1 MFCAAKR
8 KKKSSKSLTK
18 SVQVVSVHTFT
29 KHRDNLAKWLS
40 LDELRYRPAVFTST
54 CTRPSPLH
62 IRALPP
68 ISSRYSLTEGVADDK
83 PSAGGQRHRPLAA
96 LVSATKLATHLK
108 SNVRITCLKADILTH
123 PLGQRNTVYR
133 VSTNRFYQ
141 KDIPEESKATV
152 SVELYR
158 ESDSSWGIGI
168 SGGADKGYKPF
179 ISCVRA
185 GSIADRSDS
194 ILVGDHLLEV
204 NGIRVETLTYNEI
217 LNLLKNAG
225 QHISLLTAYNLNDLS
240 FIPSRTCIAK
250 TFELKLEKEERSIG
264 FVVRGGR
271 TDGIA
276 HPVTVVHIRSGGP
289 VNREGRLRIGDRI
302 LAINGIDLRQQSLAR
317 ITDLLSKS
325 TGTVRLSVEYDVLI
339 IDSIKNTARP
349 ILLEIDKPPGCD
361 LGVRLQ
367 LIGDTGYVSKRIFR
381 IVGIVPASIAD
392 RCGAFSIGDE
402 LLSVDGVSLQL
413 STPAE
418 VKQLLKGSIRSKVT
432 VEIQPCW
439 PTDAATEAKLSN
451 RKTLSADLVKPA
463 STTAT
468 TTTTTTTTTTA
479 TATSSSANIASSSK
493 FSSRQTTTI
502 INSSTLPRTSNGYT
516 EIVKEKQTPKTAP
529 DSGIGSCSA
538 SPGSLAT
545 SISGLPHGQICRSE
559 VMEVVLNCSYRGG
572 YGLIFHRCHVMSEC
586 ENPPL
591 IISYIEKGSPA
602 EKCGV
607 LQIGDRVLALNDWCT
622 ELGSAEQANQFVKH
636 MTSPLTLTVEF
647 DVIESVLQNCG
658 IFTVKLARR
667 TQNLGLL
674 IRPACG
680 NEKGEPVIVAE
691 VEIGSVA
698 YRCGTIQ
705 PGDQILAIDNIPLDS
720 CTVEEANRLLDRSS
734 DVVKLR
740 IKKYCCS
747 CERVDCGGAHM
758 IVYSIEINRRGC
770 PLGIAVSAGDEHLNH
785 VLITQLVA
793 GGLAEKTGAIHVG
806 DRLLAINGRPL
817 DRLPIQEVAR
827 LLQEAPE
834 LLTLKIGRSP
844 QDRARL
850 NQSNAYQQQLDRNLR
865 DCIYQQMPNKK
876 LCTPVQSVDSA
887 VESLEDCP
895 IVESL
900 PHLTATKRSKSSSLS
915 IAGAENSHDVDGLRD
930 SMKLKE
936 CAQLNNNNID
946 ELTIEWC
953 KVLEALESIGE
964 PETLVKLEETIL
976 AGAVP
981 CVSNCVPQLVP
992 PPMPKVS
999 SPPTT
1004 NCQKTILRR
1013 PQTCSPSKIAL
1024 QSGNPSRHPDGL
1036 LRVNYVPGSTPVSR
1050 TASPKCTDLNAA
1062 AAAAAATVYEQI
1074 PFVDESDAS
1083 SQQRNTTTAVNTV
1096 LTVHVPQAEKLS
1108 TNAGSGSTTDD
1119 SATPTAVRLHR
1130 LVLRKDQVH
1139 NDFGFSISDGVE
1151 ERGIFV
1157 RDIRPNGPA
1166 DKSRNIFPYDRILKV
1181 NDISVQDVDCLL
1193 VAPLLAAC
1201 GDKVELLLSRTAL
1214 LSTARQSNDH
1224 QSHIP

>member
-1 MFCAAKR
+1 MSSTCANPSDHKHFHLDAH
-8 KKKSSKSLTK
+8 LN
-18 SVQVVSVHTFT
+18 VPFQVVSVHTFT

-68 ISSRYSLTEGVADDK
+68 ISSRYSLTED
-83 PSAGGQRHRPLAA
+83 
-96 LVSATKLATHLK
+96 
-108 SNVRITCLKADILTH
+108 
-123 PLGQRNTVYR
+123 TVYR

-468 TTTTTTTTTTA
+468 TTTTTTA
-479 TATSSSANIASSSK
+479 TATSANIASSSK

-538 SPGSLAT
+538 SPGDEMLLHMKLHDVRCSFSLYTDYISRSRAAAVNETAQEAALRKGSLAT

-817 DRLPIQEVAR
+817 DRLPVQEVAR
-827 LLQEAPE
+827 LLQDAPE

-981 CVSNCVPQLVP
+981 CVSNCGPQLVP
-992 PPMPKVS
+992 PPMPKIS

-1062 AAAAAATVYEQI
+1062 AAATVYEQI

-1108 TNAGSGSTTDD
+1108 TNAGNGSTTDD

-1214 LSTARQSNDH
+1214 LSTAPQSNDH
-1224 QSHIP
+1224 QSQIP

>member
-1 MFCAAKR
+1 MSSTCANPSDHKHFHLDAH
-8 KKKSSKSLTK
+8 LN
-18 SVQVVSVHTFT
+18 VPFQVVSVHTFT

-68 ISSRYSLTEGVADDK
+68 ISSRYSLTEGIFKKASQMTSQAQVVNAIDRLPRLCQPQSLLHNDCM
-83 PSAGGQRHRPLAA
+83 
-96 LVSATKLATHLK
+96 
-108 SNVRITCLKADILTH
+108 TCLKADILTH
-123 PLGQRNTVYR
+123 PFGQRNTVYR

-325 TGTVRLSVEYDVLI
+325 AGTVRLSVEYDVLI

-392 RCGAFSIGDE
+392 SI
-402 LLSVDGVSLQL
+402 VKIQL
-413 STPAE
+413 STDNDHHQFFHFTAHFE
-418 VKQLLKGSIRSKVT
+418 RIHGNCERKANTENCTRLWNRFLL
-432 VEIQPCW
+432 
-439 PTDAATEAKLSN
+439 
-451 RKTLSADLVKPA
+451 
-463 STTAT
+463 
-468 TTTTTTTTTTA
+468 
-479 TATSSSANIASSSK
+479 
-493 FSSRQTTTI
+493 
-502 INSSTLPRTSNGYT
+502 
-516 EIVKEKQTPKTAP
+516 
-529 DSGIGSCSA
+529 GI
-538 SPGSLAT
+538 T
-545 SISGLPHGQICRSE
+545 R
-559 VMEVVLNCSYRGG
+559 
-572 YGLIFHRCHVMSEC
+572 
-586 ENPPL
+586 
-591 IISYIEKGSPA
+591 
-602 EKCGV
+602 CGV

-827 LLQEAPE
+827 LLQDAPE

-981 CVSNCVPQLVP
+981 CVSNCGPQLVP
-992 PPMPKVS
+992 PPMPKIS

-1024 QSGNPSRHPDGL
+1024 QSGNTSRHPDGL
-1036 LRVNYVPGSTPVSR
+1036 LRVNYVPGSTP
-1050 TASPKCTDLNAA
+1050 
-1062 AAAAAATVYEQI
+1062 
-1074 PFVDESDAS
+1074 
-1083 SQQRNTTTAVNTV
+1083 
-1096 LTVHVPQAEKLS
+1096 
-1108 TNAGSGSTTDD
+1108 
-1119 SATPTAVRLHR
+1119 
-1130 LVLRKDQVH
+1130 
-1139 NDFGFSISDGVE
+1139 
-1151 ERGIFV
+1151 
-1157 RDIRPNGPA
+1157 
-1166 DKSRNIFPYDRILKV
+1166 V

-1214 LSTARQSNDH
+1214 LSTAPQSNDH
-1224 QSHIP
+1224 QSQIP

>member
-1 MFCAAKR
+1 MKAYVQLARVRNFFEFFALLHANLSGHWSVKQRPASRSVGRSVGRWAGRLFPSASLRQLTSSRPTSSRQWSLVGPKIRPSGRENRVAQTSLHSVAYLLYSTCASYRISGALPVR
-8 KKKSSKSLTK
+8 SDST
-18 SVQVVSVHTFT
+18 VQPCLH
-29 KHRDNLAKWLS
+29 HRHNLAKWLS

-54 CTRPSPLH
+54 CTRPKPLH

-68 ISSRYSLTEGVADDK
+68 ITSRYSLTEGVADDK

-96 LVSATKLATHLK
+96 LVSATKLATHVK
-108 SNVRITCLKADILTH
+108 SNVCIAY
-123 PLGQRNTVYR
+123 TVYR

-152 SVELYR
+152 AVELYR

-240 FIPSRTCIAK
+240 FTPSRTCIAK

-276 HPVTVVHIRSGGP
+276 HPATVVHIRPGGP

-325 TGTVRLSVEYDVLI
+325 AGTVRLSVEYDVLI

-367 LIGDTGYVSKRIFR
+367 LIGDASYASKRIFR

-392 RCGAFSIGDE
+392 
-402 LLSVDGVSLQL
+402 SVVEIQL
-413 STPAE
+413 STDNDLQFFHFTAHFQRIHGNCE
-418 VKQLLKGSIRSKVT
+418 
-432 VEIQPCW
+432 
-439 PTDAATEAKLSN
+439 
-451 RKTLSADLVKPA
+451 RKTNTKNCTRLWNRFLLS
-463 STTAT
+463 
-468 TTTTTTTTTTA
+468 
-479 TATSSSANIASSSK
+479 IA
-493 FSSRQTTTI
+493 R
-502 INSSTLPRTSNGYT
+502 
-516 EIVKEKQTPKTAP
+516 
-529 DSGIGSCSA
+529 
-538 SPGSLAT
+538 
-545 SISGLPHGQICRSE
+545 
-559 VMEVVLNCSYRGG
+559 
-572 YGLIFHRCHVMSEC
+572 
-586 ENPPL
+586 
-591 IISYIEKGSPA
+591 
-602 EKCGV
+602 CGV

-622 ELGSAEQANQFVKH
+622 ELGSAEQANQLVKH

-658 IFTVKLARR
+658 VFTVKLARR

-680 NEKGEPVIVAE
+680 SEKGEPVIVAE

-785 VLITQLVA
+785 VLITQLVP

-915 IAGAENSHDVDGLRD
+915 ITGAENSHDVDGLRY
-930 SMKLKE
+930 SMKMKE
-936 CAQLNNNNID
+936 CSQLNSNNID
-946 ELTIEWC
+946 EVTIEWC

-981 CVSNCVPQLVP
+981 CVSNCGPQLVP

-1004 NCQKTILRR
+1004 SCQKTILRR
-1013 PQTCSPSKIAL
+1013 PQTCNLSKVTSQ
-1024 QSGNPSRHPDGL
+1024 QSANPSRHQDGL
-1036 LRVNYVPGSTPVSR
+1036 LRVNYMPGSTPVSR
-1050 TASPKCTDLNAA
+1050 TASPKCTDLNT
-1062 AAAAAATVYEQI
+1062 ATVYEQI

-1083 SQQRNTTTAVNTV
+1083 SQQPSMTAVNTV
-1096 LTVHVPQAEKLS
+1096 LTVHVPQTEKLN
-1108 TNAGSGSTTDD
+1108 TNTGSGSTTDD

-1130 LVLRKDQVH
+1130 VVLRKDQVH

-1166 DKSRNIFPYDRILKV
+1166 DKSRNIFPFDRILKV

-1224 QSHIP
+1224 QSDIS

>member
-1 MFCAAKR
+1 LC
-8 KKKSSKSLTK
+8 SH
-18 SVQVVSVHTFT
+18 VYT
-29 KHRDNLAKWLS
+29 KHRHNLAKWLS

-68 ISSRYSLTEGVADDK
+68 ISSRYSLTED
-83 PSAGGQRHRPLAA
+83 
-96 LVSATKLATHLK
+96 
-108 SNVRITCLKADILTH
+108 
-123 PLGQRNTVYR
+123 TVYR

-152 SVELYR
+152 AVELYR

-240 FIPSRTCIAK
+240 FTPSRTCIAK

-276 HPVTVVHIRSGGP
+276 HPATVVHIRPGGP

-325 TGTVRLSVEYDVLI
+325 AGTVRLSVEYDVLI

-367 LIGDTGYVSKRIFR
+367 LIGDASYVSKRIFR

-439 PTDAATEAKLSN
+439 PTDAVTEAKLSN

-463 STTAT
+463 TN
-468 TTTTTTTTTTA
+468 TTTTTTTTA
-479 TATSSSANIASSSK
+479 ASSSANVASSSK

-516 EIVKEKQTPKTAP
+516 EIVKEKQTPKTTP

-622 ELGSAEQANQFVKH
+622 ELGSAEQANQLVKH

-658 IFTVKLARR
+658 VFTVKLARR

-680 NEKGEPVIVAE
+680 SEKGEPVIVAE

-793 GGLAEKTGAIHVG
+793 GGLAKKTGAIHVG

-850 NQSNAYQQQLDRNLR
+850 NQSNAYQQQLDRNFR

-915 IAGAENSHDVDGLRD
+915 IAGAENSHDVDGLRY

-936 CAQLNNNNID
+936 CSQLNNNNNID
-946 ELTIEWC
+946 EVTIEWC

-981 CVSNCVPQLVP
+981 CVSNCGPQLVP

-1004 NCQKTILRR
+1004 YCQKTILRR
-1013 PQTCSPSKIAL
+1013 PQTCNLSKVTM
-1024 QSGNPSRHPDGL
+1024 QSENPSRHQDGL
-1036 LRVNYVPGSTPVSR
+1036 LRVNYAPGSTPVSR
-1050 TASPKCTDLNAA
+1050 TASPKCADLNT
-1062 AAAAAATVYEQI
+1062 ATVYEQI

-1083 SQQRNTTTAVNTV
+1083 SQQQSITAVNTV
-1096 LTVHVPQAEKLS
+1096 LTVHVPQTEKLN
-1108 TNAGSGSTTDD
+1108 TNTGSGSTTDD

-1130 LVLRKDQVH
+1130 VVLRKDQVH

-1166 DKSRNIFPYDRILKV
+1166 DKSRNIFPFDRILKV

-1224 QSHIP
+1224 QSDIS